1 MSILGTQLADLQSM
15 MSEKDADLARLQKEF
30 GPSMVMESSQIHLDH
45 LYSRAT
51 LFFQTPRCP
60 DSTDP
65 SSFSIHTHRLTSTPS
80 SASGNRLQVVTQNLH
95 IAPNSYSLPNQG
107 EVDRLKNDIKK
118 LRDYL
123 KTSVQERK
131 LLLRKIGTLN
141 ERLLKAGAATGASA
155 ECAVCRDVVDGQC
168 GPAAAAAAP
177 RFLLLRIAHLQQRLA
192 SACEDADLL
201 RSQLEAAAEALAP
214 FSQTAELAAATR
226 AVLQRSRDVAGSVS
240 RAPTPLVVE
249 TVNKEFEALSLSV
262 EQEEKWKRLS
272 VGSTHSLPDPSLVDL
287 ADLARTAPM
296 ATAESGAEETRL
308 AHGDAAAA
316 EQRMALVDLL
326 EEKIREKDRVIREQ
340 GALLGDYKVELGRI
354 RYEMAH
360 EEGGRSHGSLDRK
373 LRQHR
378 RLKGLLTTT
387 TPHAGRQAPQRKT
400 VSSATLV
407 ATANEQDATA
417 MAAAT
422 SQFRTVGVPR
432 AAVSDGDDSWSEP
445 DVTAARKRMGLT
457 NTHLLPP
464 SDAKVADS
472 SETEAERKRKS
483 LSPARAFISLHEPC
497 AQRGLQT
504 KIGEPE
510 ARQKPPFNIKC
521 H

>member
-1 MSILGTQLADLQSM
+1 M
-15 MSEKDADLARLQKEF
+15 
-30 GPSMVMESSQIHLDH
+30 
-45 LYSRAT
+45 
-51 LFFQTPRCP
+51 
-60 DSTDP
+60 
-65 SSFSIHTHRLTSTPS
+65 
-80 SASGNRLQVVTQNLH
+80 
-95 IAPNSYSLPNQG
+95 
-107 EVDRLKNDIKK
+107 
-118 LRDYL
+118 RDYL

-141 ERLLKAGAATGASA
+141 ERLLKAGGATGTTA
-155 ECAVCRDVVDGQC
+155 ECVVCRDVIDGQC
-168 GPAAAAAAP
+168 GPAAAAAP

-214 FSQTAELAAATR
+214 FPQTAELAAATR

-249 TVNKEFEALSLSV
+249 AVNKDLEALSLSA

-287 ADLARTAPM
+287 ADLARRAPM

-308 AHGDAAAA
+308 AHGDAAAAA

-354 RYEMAH
+354 RDEMAH

-387 TPHAGRQAPQRKT
+387 SHAGRQAQRKT
-400 VSSATLV
+400 ASSATLV
-407 ATANEQDATA
+407 ATANEQDATTMA
-417 MAAAT
+417 AAAAT

-457 NTHLLPP
+457 NTHLLLP

-483 LSPARAFISLHEPC
+483 LYPARVYLVA
-497 AQRGLQT
+497 
-504 KIGEPE
+504 
-510 ARQKPPFNIKC
+510 
-521 H
+521 

>member
-1 MSILGTQLADLQSM
+1 M
-15 MSEKDADLARLQKEF
+15 
-30 GPSMVMESSQIHLDH
+30 
-45 LYSRAT
+45 
-51 LFFQTPRCP
+51 
-60 DSTDP
+60 
-65 SSFSIHTHRLTSTPS
+65 
-80 SASGNRLQVVTQNLH
+80 
-95 IAPNSYSLPNQG
+95 
-107 EVDRLKNDIKK
+107 
-118 LRDYL
+118 RDYL

-141 ERLLKAGAATGASA
+141 ERLLKAGGATGASA
-155 ECAVCRDVVDGQC
+155 ECAVCRDVIDGQC
-168 GPAAAAAAP
+168 GPAAAAAP
-177 RFLLLRIAHLQQRLA
+177 RFLLLRIANLQQRLA

-214 FSQTAELAAATR
+214 FPQTAELAAATR

-249 TVNKEFEALSLSV
+249 AVNKDLEALSLSA

-308 AHGDAAAA
+308 AHGDAAA

-354 RYEMAH
+354 RDEMAH

-387 TPHAGRQAPQRKT
+387 TSQVGRQAQRKT
-400 VSSATLV
+400 ASSATLV

-417 MAAAT
+417 MAAAAT

-457 NTHLLPP
+457 NTHLLLP

-483 LSPARAFISLHEPC
+483 LSPARARLSRCMNLARKEDFKRELESL
-497 AQRGLQT
+497 
-504 KIGEPE
+504 
-510 ARQKPPFNIKC
+510 
-521 H
+521 

>member
-1 MSILGTQLADLQSM
+1 M
-15 MSEKDADLARLQKEF
+15 
-30 GPSMVMESSQIHLDH
+30 
-45 LYSRAT
+45 
-51 LFFQTPRCP
+51 
-60 DSTDP
+60 
-65 SSFSIHTHRLTSTPS
+65 
-80 SASGNRLQVVTQNLH
+80 
-95 IAPNSYSLPNQG
+95 
-107 EVDRLKNDIKK
+107 
-118 LRDYL
+118 RDYL

-141 ERLLKAGAATGASA
+141 ERLLKASAAPGSSA
-155 ECAVCRDVVDGQC
+155 ECAVCRDVVDGQW
-168 GPAAAAAAP
+168 GPAAAAAP
-177 RFLLLRIAHLQQRLA
+177 RFLLLRIANLQQRLA

-214 FSQTAELAAATR
+214 FPQTAELAAATR

-249 TVNKEFEALSLSV
+249 AVNKDLEAVSLSA

-287 ADLARTAPM
+287 ADLARRAPM

-308 AHGDAAAA
+308 AHGDAAA

-354 RYEMAH
+354 RDEMAH

-387 TPHAGRQAPQRKT
+387 SHAGRQAQRKT
-400 VSSATLV
+400 ASSATLV
-407 ATANEQDATA
+407 ATANEQDATTMA
-417 MAAAT
+417 AAAAT

-457 NTHLLPP
+457 NTHLLLP

-483 LSPARAFISLHEPC
+483 LYPARVYLVA
-497 AQRGLQT
+497 
-504 KIGEPE
+504 
-510 ARQKPPFNIKC
+510 
-521 H
+521 